1 MRLFGLINISPRR
14 LWRYRAFRWLVL
26 IVAIGAILAAV
37 WYGFPMTGIGFLAE
51 VWVRATVIGV
61 ILALILIPMF
71 VRWLR
76 RRSAARRLEE
86 SLIPEPVGDG
96 KVIAERM
103 QEALGKLKKSGGKT
117 YLYDL
122 PWYIIIGPPGAG
134 KTTALRNSGIEFPG
148 SEALAN
154 GTDGF
159 GGTRNCDWWFAED
172 AVLIDTAGR
181 YTTQDSDGTADKASW
196 TAFLETLKR
205 GRPNQPINGVILSFS
220 VADMMGHDAAALD
233 RHAQTVRARLS
244 EIHEVLKIDFPV
256 YVLFTKA
263 DLIAGFREYFSSFN
277 VSRRK
282 AVWGTTFQTRD
293 RAAPT
298 HTQVEAEFDRLVS
311 RLSDEVVDRMSEEP
325 DSVSRISIFG
335 LPSQMAL
342 LRADIAEF
350 LRKVFEPTRYKSN
363 AILRGFYFTSG
374 TQEGTPIDQVLGVMA
389 RNQDDGMAFQPAFLS
404 GRGKSYFLHDLLKKV
419 IFEESDWVSHDARAV
434 RRSAILRTLATSLI
448 VLVTMGAMAGLGWSF
463 WRNATMARAAES
475 DANAYYGQAQEEI
488 RREVINDTEFS
499 LVLPHLDLIRS
510 MTTGFGDPTRP
521 DLIEGLG
528 LGQYGRLSSAS
539 ARAYSDALE
548 RMMRPR
554 LILHLE
560 NAIPQLI
567 ADQDTAGVY
576 RALKVYILLGGQQEG
591 APDEAAVASYFSEV
605 WAGEFPSAGQLDERD
620 ALEAHVTAMLQL
632 DDDRSPTI
640 AIDPEIVRS
649 AREVIVNLPLAEQ
662 AYASIKDRAALSGLE
677 DFNLVERV
685 SGQVEDVL
693 TTNDGS
699 VLTELGVPAL
709 FTFDGYWQYFLE
721 ELTQA
726 RQRLEADQ
734 WVLGEA
740 ASRVGYET
748 QLAGLE
754 RDLHRLYQQ
763 DFEAAWFGMLDRVA
777 IAAVANDAP
786 NFDRLAI
793 LSSPVGSPL
802 LDLVEAVD
810 TETRLTRLFDAM
822 ADVTPE
828 QAASGGLGDAMAKV
842 GFRQIEGQS
851 SAMQRVM
858 LNWVRDRAKVQ
869 DRSGAVAED
878 SQERQVQR
886 ITDAF
891 ENWHLLLRGE
901 EGARPIDAVL
911 KSIADLRDNRRL
923 AATSPTP
930 VDDTL
935 LQQLLSTLTRNNT
948 ALPKALAT
956 LMTETEVQFR
966 EVAENAT
973 LTELNRA
980 LNDEV
985 SQYCDQFIASYYPF
999 DGTRHLATNVFGE
1012 FFGPG
1017 GRMDSFYSSHL
1028 QPYVTRTSDGL
1039 QPVTGNSIGDR
1050 LSPAALKQFD
1060 RAEAIRAAFFGSGS
1074 TEPSVKIYVTLV
1086 SSSNKVEMVN
1096 LIINGTSV
1104 RTLPGEAPT
1113 AIDWPGEGIGASI
1126 ELFPTTP
1133 GRESRFKVDDGRWD
1147 IVEFLRKGRANPQG
1161 STVTVGYEVGGR
1173 AVNFRF
1179 DFESTTVPFLM
1190 PELSD
1195 FSCPTSLD

>member
-1 MRLFGLINISPRR
+1 MRIFGLFDFSPRR
-14 LWRYRAFRWLVL
+14 LWRYRVFRWTVL
-26 IVAIGAILAAV
+26 ILAIAALLAAV
-37 WYGFPMTGIGFLAE
+37 WFGFPMTGIELMAE

-61 ILALILIPMF
+61 ILALILIPMLF
-71 VRWLR
+71 RWLR
-76 RRSAARRLEE
+76 GRRAAKALEE

-220 VADMMGHDAAALD
+220 VADMMAHDAAALE

-282 AVWGTTFQTRD
+282 AVWGVTFQTRD

-325 DSVSRISIFG
+325 DSVSRIAIFG

-342 LRADIAEF
+342 LRADIGEF
-350 LRKVFEPTRYKSN
+350 LRKVFEPTRYKTN

-374 TQEGTPIDQVLGVMA
+374 TQEGTPIDQVLGAMA
-389 RNQDDGMAFQPAFLS
+389 RNSEEGMAFQPAFLS
-404 GRGKSYFLHDLLKKV
+404 GKGKSYFLYDLLKKV
-419 IFEESDWVSHDARAV
+419 IFEESDWVSHDAKAV
-434 RRSAILRTLATSLI
+434 RRTAVLRTLATSLI
-448 VLVTMGAMAGLGWSF
+448 VLLTLGAMGGLGWSF
-463 WRNATMARAAES
+463 WRNATLARAAEA
-475 DANAYYGQAQEEI
+475 DALAYYGQAQDEI
-488 RREVINDTEFS
+488 RREVVADTEFS
-499 LVLPHLDLIRS
+499 PVLPHLDAIRA
-510 MTTGFGDPTRP
+510 MTTGYGDPVRP
-521 DLIEGLG
+521 DLTEGLG
-528 LGQYGRLSSAS
+528 LGQYGRLNNAS
-539 ARAYSDALE
+539 RRAYSDALE

-567 ADQDTAGVY
+567 ADDDTAGVY

-591 APDEAAVASYFSEV
+591 APDDAAVASYFSEV
-605 WAGEFPSAGQLDERD
+605 WAGEFPSAGQMDERE
-620 ALEAHVTAMLQL
+620 ALEAHLAAMLEL
-632 DDDRSPTI
+632 DDARTPTLT
-640 AIDPEIVRS
+640 IDPEIVRT
-649 AREVIVNLPLAEQ
+649 AREEIVNLPLAEQ
-662 AYASIKDRAALSGLE
+662 AYASIKDRAALSGIP

-685 SGQVEDVL
+685 SGQVGEVL

-699 VLTELGVPAL
+699 ALTDLGVPAL
-709 FTFDGYWQYFLE
+709 YTFDGYWQYFLE

-734 WVLGEA
+734 WVLGDA
-740 ASRVGYET
+740 ADRVGYDT

-754 RDLHRLYQQ
+754 RELHRLYQR
-763 DFEAAWFGMLDRVA
+763 DFEAAWFGMLDRIA

-793 LSSPVGSPL
+793 LSSPVASPL
-802 LDLVEAVD
+802 LGLVQAVD
-810 TETRLTRLFDAM
+810 EETRLTRLFDAL
-822 ADVTPE
+822 ADVSE
-828 QAASGGLGDAMAKV
+828 ADVAAGGLGDKLAVV

-851 SAMQRVM
+851 SAMQRVI
-858 LNWVRDRAKVQ
+858 LNWVKDKSKVQ
-869 DRSGAVAED
+869 DRSGALAED

-886 ITDAF
+886 IADAF
-891 ENWHLLLRGE
+891 QNWHLLLRGE
-901 EGARPIDAVL
+901 PGARPIDAVL

-930 VDDTL
+930 VDETM
-935 LQQLLSTLTRNNT
+935 LQQLLSSLTQNNT

-956 LMTETEVQFR
+956 LMTETESQFR
-966 EVAENAT
+966 AVAENAT
-973 LTELNRA
+973 MAELNRA
-980 LNDEV
+980 LNEEV
-985 SQYCDQFIASYYPF
+985 SQYCEQFIAPLYPF
-999 DGTRHLATNVFGE
+999 GGGRHVATNVFGE

-1017 GRMDSFYSSHL
+1017 GRMDRFYSTRL
-1028 QPYVTRTSDGL
+1028 QPYVTRTPDGL

-1050 LSPAALKQFD
+1050 LSPATLAQFD
-1060 RAEAIRAAFFGSGS
+1060 RAEAIRAAFFASGS
-1074 TEPSVKIYVTLV
+1074 PEPTVSMFVTHV
-1086 SSSNKVEMVN
+1086 SSSPGVELVH
-1096 LIINGTSV
+1096 LSVNGTMIQT
-1104 RTLPGEAPT
+1104 RPGDAPATLV
-1113 AIDWPGEGIGASI
+1113 WPGEGIGASV
-1126 ELFPTTP
+1126 EVFPAMR
-1133 GRESRFKVDDGRWD
+1133 GRESRLEVNSGRWD
-1147 IVEFLRKGRANPQG
+1147 IVEFLRAGRAQRSGN
-1161 STVTVGYEVGGR
+1161 SVTVGYEVGGR
-1173 AVNFRF
+1173 AVNYRF
-1179 DFESTTVPFLM
+1179 DFDSTTVPFLM
-1190 PELSD
+1190 PELSE
-1195 FSCPTSLD
+1195 FACPTSLD